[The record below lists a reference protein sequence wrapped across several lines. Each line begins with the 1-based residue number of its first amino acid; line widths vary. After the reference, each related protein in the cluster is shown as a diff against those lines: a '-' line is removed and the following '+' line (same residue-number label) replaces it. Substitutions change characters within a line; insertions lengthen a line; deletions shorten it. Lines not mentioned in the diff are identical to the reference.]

1 VRGSIVALLSE
12 GENVAVETGEIP
24 VILSAMNHIV
34 LLGFWLT
41 TSRDT

>member
-1 VRGSIVALLSE
+1 VRGSIVALLYE
-12 GENVAVETGEIP
+12 AENVNVETGEIP

-41 TSRDT
+41 RSCDT